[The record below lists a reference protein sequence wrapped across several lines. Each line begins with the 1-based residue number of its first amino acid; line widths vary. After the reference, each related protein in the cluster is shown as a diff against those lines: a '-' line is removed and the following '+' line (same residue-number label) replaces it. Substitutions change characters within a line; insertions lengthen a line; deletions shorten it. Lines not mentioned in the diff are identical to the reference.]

1 MRTAGQWRPSQRRR
15 IATLTDRTTQYAK
28 DVESG
33 KIVAG
38 EFVRLAAARH
48 LKDLKDG
55 HARGLSWDQGAAD
68 RAIDFFPAVLS
79 ITEGVKVGAPF
90 DLLPWHVFVV
100 GSIYGWRDRG
110 GNRRFRFVWLETG
123 KGQAKSPLMGG
134 LGIYEIAGQKRQRAE
149 VYAIAEDRKTAG
161 VMFRD
166 AVAMC
171 RSPIPGKDDETLES
185 SGRLVIRGFGD
196 NAWKIEH
203 TKSSSKFEPV
213 ANSDVISGPKPSLVL
228 GDEIH
233 EMKTNKAIS
242 IWRAAIAKMSGDP
255 MMVLGTN
262 TPSVD
267 QQVGTTYSEYFQR
280 VLRGENTDDSAFAYI
295 ARTDKGDDPFNDES
309 CWIKSL
315 PALGITYPVENIR
328 KEVQTARDMISTAL
342 TTKRLFFGIPV
353 GTAGFWIDE
362 AAWSKIQGH
371 VDEEAMRGR
380 RLHLAL
386 DLADKNDLTA
396 LSGCWEGKN
405 LAVKSW
411 YWTRETNIADRST
424 ADQIPYREIEAAG
437 QITVTPTPTIDFE
450 FVAAQVQALCA
461 KHEVAQLVFDI
472 TKIDDFI
479 KACGKIGFDVWRYA
493 GPDEPAGVGLKLVAH
508 AQGPRVLFEGKQLC
522 MPVSIRHFEDH
533 ILKGTIVVDRSRLTD
548 ICASNAVIVS
558 DAQKNKFYDKNK
570 SRGRIDGLVTIAMS
584 VGSATSDMEHEGPSV
599 YETRGLLAL

>member
-1 MRTAGQWRPSQRRR
+1 ML
-15 IATLTDRTTQYAK
+15 TLAIDRTTQYAK
-28 DVESG
+28 DVASG

-48 LKDLKDG
+48 LRDLKDG
-55 HARGLSWDQGAAD
+55 PKRKLKWDQDAAD
-68 RAIDFFPAVLS
+68 RAIDFFPAVLT
-79 ITEGVKVGAPF
+79 ITEGAKVGQPF
-90 DLLPWHVFVV
+90 HLLPWHLFVV
-100 GSIYGWRDRG
+100 GSIYGWRDVN

-134 LGIYEIAGQKRQRAE
+134 LGIYEIVGQKRKRAE

-171 RSPIPGKDDETLES
+171 RSPIPGKGDETLEN
-185 SGRLVIRGFGD
+185 SGRVVIRGFGD
-196 NAWKIEH
+196 NAWKVEH
-203 TKSSSKFEPV
+203 PASGSKFEPV

-280 VLRGENTDDSAFAYI
+280 VLRGENTDDGAFAYI
-295 ARTDKGDDPFNDES
+295 ARTDRGDDPFNDES
-309 CWIKSL
+309 CWVKSL
-315 PALGITYPVENIR
+315 PALGITYPVENVR
-328 KEVQTARDMISTAL
+328 KEVQTAKAMISTAL

-362 AAWSKIQGH
+362 QAWLKIQGR
-371 VDEEAMRGR
+371 VDEAEMKGR

-396 LSGCWEGKN
+396 LSGCWEGEK
-405 LAVKSW
+405 LAVKTW
-411 YWTRETNIADRST
+411 AWTRETNIADRST
-424 ADQIPYREIEAAG
+424 ADQIPYRELEADG
-437 QITVTPTPTIDFE
+437 LITICQTPTIDFE
-450 FVAAQVQALCA
+450 FVAAQVQKLCSE
-461 KHEVAQLVFDI
+461 HDVAQLVFDAA
-472 TKIDDFI
+472 KIAEFI
-479 KACGKIGFDVWRYA
+479 SACGKIGFDVWKYG
-493 GPDEPAGVGLKLVAH
+493 GPDEPQGAGLKLVAH

-533 ILKGTIVVDRSRLTD
+533 ILKGTVTVDKSRLTD
-548 ICASNAVIVS
+548 ICASNAVIVA
-558 DAQKNKFYDKNK
+558 DAQKNKFYDKNR
-570 SRGRIDGLVTIAMS
+570 SRGRIDCLVTIAMA
-584 VGSATSDMEHEGPSV
+584 VGSATSEMEEAVS
-599 YETRGLLAL
+599 GLTPWDLDPEFRLII

>member
-1 MRTAGQWRPSQRRR
+1 MAISK
-15 IATLTDRTTQYAK
+15 TDRTTQYAL
-28 DVESG
+28 DVQSG

-48 LKDLKDG
+48 LRDMKEGGK
-55 HARGLSWDQGAAD
+55 RGLKWDAPLAD
-68 RAIDFFPAVLS
+68 RAIDFFPACLS
-79 ITEGVKVGAPF
+79 ITEGAKVGQPF
-90 DLLPWHVFVV
+90 HLLPWQLFVV
-100 GSIYGWRDRG
+100 GSIYGWRDRDG
-110 GNRRFRFVWLETG
+110 ARRFRFVWLETG

-134 LGIYEIAGQKRQRAE
+134 IGIHEIVGQKRQRAE

-171 RSPIPGKDDETLES
+171 RSPIPGKGDETLES
-185 SGRLVIRGFGD
+185 SGKVIIRGFGD

-203 TKSSSKFEPV
+203 PKSSSKFEPV

-280 VLRGENTDDSAFAYI
+280 VLRGHNTDDSAFAYI

-315 PALGITYPVENIR
+315 PALGITYPIENIR
-328 KEVQTARDMISTAL
+328 KEVQTSKDMISTAL

-362 AAWSKIQGH
+362 QAWLKIQGH
-371 VDEEAMRGR
+371 VDESEMKGR
-380 RLHLAL
+380 KLHLSL

-396 LSGCWEGKN
+396 LSGCWEGEK
-405 LAVKSW
+405 LAVKTW

-424 ADQIPYREIEAAG
+424 ADQIPYRELEAIG
-437 QITVTPTPTIDFE
+437 QITITQTATIDFE
-450 FVAAQVQALCA
+450 FVAAQVQKLCA
-461 KHEVAQLVFDI
+461 EHDVAQLVFDV
-472 TKIDDFI
+472 TKIDEFI
-479 KACGKIGFDVWRYA
+479 KACGKIGFDVWRFA
-493 GPDEPAGVGLKLVAH
+493 GPGEPEGVGLKLVGH
-508 AQGPRVLFEGKQLC
+508 AQGPRVMFEGKQLC

-533 ILKGTIVVDRSRLTD
+533 ILKGTITVDRSRLTD
-548 ICASNAVIVS
+548 ACASNAVIVA
-558 DAQKNKFYDKNK
+558 DAQKNKFYDKNR
-570 SRGRIDGLVTIAMS
+570 SRGRIDGLVTIAMA
-584 VGSATSDMEHEGPSV
+584 VGSATSEMESASAS
-599 YETRGLLAL
+599 YLETEDLMVF

>member
-1 MRTAGQWRPSQRRR
+1 M
-15 IATLTDRTTQYAK
+15 ITLTADRTTQYAL
-28 DVESG
+28 DVQSG

-48 LKDLKDG
+48 LRDLKEG
-55 HARGLSWDQGAAD
+55 PKRGLKWDLAAAD
-68 RAIDFFPAVLS
+68 KAIDFFPAVLS
-79 ITEGVKVGAPF
+79 ITEGAKVGQPF
-90 DLLPWHVFVV
+90 HLLPWHLFVV
-100 GSIYGWRDRG
+100 GSIYGWRDRD
-110 GNRRFRFVWLETG
+110 GNRRFRFIWLETG

-134 LGIYEIAGQKRQRAE
+134 LGLYEIVGQKRKRAE
-149 VYAIAEDRKTAG
+149 VYAIAEDRNTAK

-171 RSPIPGKDDETLES
+171 RGEIPGKGGETLEG
-185 SGRLVIRGFGD
+185 SGRVIVRGFGD

-203 TKSSSKFEPV
+203 PASSSKFEPV
-213 ANSDVISGPKPSLVL
+213 ANGDAISGPKPSLVL

-255 MMVLGTN
+255 MMILGTN

-267 QQVGTTYSEYFQR
+267 QHVGTTYSEFFQR
-280 VLRGENTDDSAFAYI
+280 VLRGENTDDGAFAYI

-309 CWIKSL
+309 CWVKSL
-315 PALGITYPVENIR
+315 PALGVTYPIENIR

-362 AAWSKIQGH
+362 GAWDKIQGH
-371 VDEEAMRGR
+371 VDEAEMVGR
-380 RLHLAL
+380 RLHLSL

-396 LSGCWEGKN
+396 LSGCWEGPK
-405 LAVKSW
+405 LAVKTW
-411 YWTRETNIADRST
+411 YWTRETNISDRST

-437 QITVTPTPTIDFE
+437 QIAITQTPTIDFE
-450 FVAAQVQALCA
+450 FVALQVQNLCA
-461 KHEVAQLVFDI
+461 KHDVAQLVFDV

-479 KACGKIGFDVWRYA
+479 KACGKIGFDVWRYL

-533 ILKGTIVVDRSRLTD
+533 ILKGTIEIDRSRLTS
-548 ICASNAVIVS
+548 ICASNAVVVS
-558 DAQKNKFYDKNK
+558 DAQKNKFYDKNR
-570 SRGRIDGLVTIAMS
+570 SRGRIDGLVTIAMA
-584 VGSATSDMEHEGPSV
+584 VGSATSDMEDKGDGMDDYFASLV
-599 YETRGLLAL
+599 GS

>member
-1 MRTAGQWRPSQRRR
+1 MDTS
-15 IATLTDRTTQYAK
+15 TDRTTQYAR
-28 DVESG
+28 DVISG

-38 EFVRLAAARH
+38 EFVRLAAKRH
-48 LKDLKDG
+48 LRDLVDG
-55 HARGLSWDQGAAD
+55 PKRGLKWDQAAAD

-79 ITEGVKVGAPF
+79 ITEGAKVGQPF
-90 DLLPWHVFVV
+90 HLLPWHLFVV
-100 GSIYGWRDRG
+100 GSIYGWRDKD

-134 LGIYEIAGQKRQRAE
+134 LGIYEIVGQKRQRAE

-171 RSPIPGKDDETLES
+171 RSPIPGKGEETLENTGGN
-185 SGRLVIRGFGD
+185 GRVVIRGFGD

-203 TKSSSKFEPV
+203 PASASKFEPV

-280 VLRGENTDDSAFAYI
+280 VLRGENTDDGAFAYI
-295 ARTDKGDDPFNDES
+295 ARTDHGDDPFNDES
-309 CWIKSL
+309 CWVKSL
-315 PALGITYPVENIR
+315 PALGITYPVENVR
-328 KEVQTARDMISTAL
+328 KEVQTARSMISTAL

-362 AAWSKIQGH
+362 QAWLKIQAP
-371 VDEEAMRGR
+371 VAEAEMKGR

-396 LSGCWEGKN
+396 LSGCWEGES
-405 LAVKSW
+405 LAVKTW

-424 ADQIPYREIEAAG
+424 ADQIPYRELEAEG
-437 QITVTPTPTIDFE
+437 LITVCQTPTIDFE
-450 FVAAQVQALCA
+450 FVAAEIQRICA
-461 KHEVAQLVFDI
+461 EHDVVQLVFDPA
-472 TKIDDFI
+472 KIADFI
-479 KACGKIGFDVWRYA
+479 SACGKIGFDVWRYA
-493 GPDEPAGVGLKLVAH
+493 GPDEPEGVGLKLVAH

-533 ILKGTIVVDRSRLTD
+533 ILKGTIRVDRSRLTD
-548 ICASNAVIVS
+548 ICASNAVVQA
-558 DAQKNKFYDKNK
+558 DAQKNKYYDKNR
-570 SRGRIDGLVTIAMS
+570 SRGRIDGLVTIAMA
-584 VGSATSDMEHEGPSV
+584 VGSATSEMEAAVSIEP
-599 YETRGLLAL
+599 RIRFL

>member
-1 MRTAGQWRPSQRRR
+1 MLRKRR
-15 IATLTDRTTQYAK
+15 LTIILIEDRTTQYAN
-28 DVESG
+28 DIVSG
-33 KIVAG
+33 RIVAG
-38 EFVRLAAARH
+38 KFVRLAAARH
-48 LKDLKDG
+48 LEDLETG
-55 HARGLSWDQGAAD
+55 SRRGLSWDQSSAD

-79 ITEGVKVGAPF
+79 ITEGEKVGEPF
-90 DLLPWHVFVV
+90 TLLPWHLFVV
-100 GSIYGWRDRG
+100 GSIYGWRDRD

-134 LGIYEIAGQKRQRAE
+134 LGLYEIVGQKRKRAE
-149 VYAIAEDRKTAG
+149 VYAIAEDRKTAN
-161 VMFRD
+161 VLFRD

-171 RSPIPGKDDETLES
+171 RSAIPDKDGETLES
-185 SGRLVIRGFGD
+185 TAGNGKVIIRGFGD
-196 NAWKIEH
+196 NAWKVEH
-203 TKSSSKFEPV
+203 PASGSKFEPV

-267 QQVGTTYSEYFQR
+267 QHVGTSYSEYFQK
-280 VLRGENTDDSAFAYI
+280 VLRGETTDDSAFAYI
-295 ARTDKGDDPFNDES
+295 ARTDKGDDPFNDEG

-315 PALGITYPVENIR
+315 PALGITYPIENIR

-362 AAWSKIQGH
+362 AAWEGIQGK
-371 VDEEAMRGR
+371 VDADEMRGR
-380 RLHLAL
+380 RLHLSL

-396 LSGCWEGKN
+396 LSGCWEGEK
-405 LAVKSW
+405 LAVKTW
-411 YWTRETNIADRST
+411 YWTRETNISDRST
-424 ADQIPYREIEAAG
+424 SDQIPYRELEADGLIE
-437 QITVTPTPTIDFE
+437 ITPTPTIDFE
-450 FVAAQVQALCA
+450 FVAARVQDLCA
-461 KHEVAQLVFDI
+461 THDVAQLVFDP

-533 ILKGTIVVDRSRLTD
+533 ILKGTIEIDRSRLTA
-548 ICASNAVIVS
+548 ICASNAVVVA

-570 SRGRIDGLVTIAMS
+570 SRGRIDGLVTTAMA
-584 VGSATSDMEHEGPSV
+584 VGSATSDMEEKGTSV
-599 YETRGLLAL
+599 YEDRGLLMI